1 MYVSS
6 PTLFGLLIV
15 LGLLAWCWHNTMR
28 AWENACETSALA
40 CQRCGVQLLDDT
52 VALQRL
58 WWRRDQDGRLRTERI
73 YHFEFTDNTG
83 STRRLGRLVMLGW
96 RVEELQM
103 EGEDLI
109 VP

>member
-1 MYVSS
+1 MYLS
-6 PTLFGLLIV
+6 PPTFFGLLIV
-15 LGLLAWCWHNTMR
+15 LGLLAWCWQNTMR
-28 AWENACETSALA
+28 AWENARETSALA

-58 WWRRDQDGRLRTERI
+58 WWRRDQDGRLRAERI
-73 YHFEFTDNTG
+73 YHFEFSDTTG
-83 STRRLGRLVMLGW
+83 STRRLGRLVMLGSQ
-96 RVEELQM
+96 VEELQM

>member
-1 MYVSS
+1 
-6 PTLFGLLIV
+6 
-15 LGLLAWCWHNTMR
+15 MR
-28 AWENACETSALA
+28 AWENARATVALA
-40 CQRCGVQLLDDT
+40 CQRDGVHLLDDT

-58 WWRRDQDGRLRTERI
+58 WWRRDQDGRLRAERI

-83 STRRLGRLVMLGW
+83 SARRLGRLVMLGW